1 VKNIVWVKGSF
12 ISEQGE
18 FERVAKDYSGDSK
31 ESYQENFKD
40 LKARYARSS
49 LFKLM
54 DTDWRGMSN
63 TDSWTTDTVKKM
75 ENAISRNNAP
85 RDVGRIFY
93 QYASLKVSSP
103 IALRLGNG
111 KLELIAGNTRLMGAR
126 VLGITPRIVIIKTD
140 W

>member
-1 VKNIVWVKGSF
+1 VKNIVWVKDPF
-12 ISEQGE
+12 ISEQDE

-31 ESYQENFKD
+31 ELYQENFKD
-40 LKARYARSS
+40 LKARYAGSS

-54 DTDWRGMSN
+54 DTDWRKMSN
-63 TDSWTTDTVKKM
+63 TDSWTTDTVNKM

-85 RDVGRIFY
+85 RDVSRIFY

-103 IALRLGNG
+103 IALRLDNG
-111 KLELIAGNTRLMGAR
+111 ELELIAGNTRLMGAR
-126 VLGITPRIVIIKTD
+126 VLGITPKIVIIKTD

>member
-1 VKNIVWVKGSF
+1 MKDIVWVKDPF
-12 ISEQGE
+12 ISEQDE

-31 ESYQENFKD
+31 ELYQENFKY
-40 LKARYARSS
+40 LKARYAGSS

-54 DTDWRGMSN
+54 DTDWRKMSN
-63 TDSWTTDTVKKM
+63 TDSWTTDTVNKM

-85 RDVGRIFY
+85 RDVSRIFY

-103 IALRLGNG
+103 IALRLDNG
-111 KLELIAGNTRLMGAR
+111 ELELIAGNTRLMGAR
-126 VLGITPRIVIIKTD
+126 VLGITPKIVIIKTD